1 MSISHWFF
9 LSQPSASPLNTPT
22 TTSPSSQ
29 PVTASPTSTSELQIF
44 EATDEVAQATDEATD
59 EVILDNASNVALS
72 SLAVVVSALL
82 SSYFV

>member
-29 PVTASPTSTSELQIF
+29 PVTAPTSTSELQIF
-44 EATDEVAQATDEATD
+44 EATDEVAQATDEAKD